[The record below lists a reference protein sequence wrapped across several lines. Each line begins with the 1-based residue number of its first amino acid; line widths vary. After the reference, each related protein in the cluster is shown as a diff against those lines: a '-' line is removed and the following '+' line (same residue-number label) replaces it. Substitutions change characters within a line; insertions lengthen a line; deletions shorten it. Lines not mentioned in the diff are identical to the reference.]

1 MFPNSQVRA
10 RSDPIDTHGSGFTGW
25 SGTPRVMPRAHR
37 HDDVEL
43 NFVAAGHL
51 DYLLGGTPL
60 RLSAGQFVAFWGAIP
75 HQLVGRSADLRYA
88 WITVPARYF
97 LRWRIPAPSRRHLLS
112 GGPIVSRRPAADLSD
127 ADAFARWC
135 RELNQPDPETIEITL
150 LEMEARVRRA
160 ALAEPGDRTGRAQPD
175 GDSVSTSGGVPDGSS
190 VTGAGAHPFGWA
202 AHRDPAGHVAAMASE
217 IATSY
222 AEPITASS
230 VASARHLHPRYAMAI
245 FKDMT
250 GTTIGGYLTQCRVAD
265 AQRRLI
271 TSDDAISEIAT
282 AAGFSSLSRFYDAFT
297 RMCGTSPGGYRAEHR
312 G

>member
-60 RLSAGQFVAFWGAIP
+60 RLSAGAVRR
-75 HQLVGRSADLRYA
+75 LLGRDPA
-88 WITVPARYF
+88 PARRA
-97 LRWRIPAPSRRHLLS
+97 L
-112 GGPIVSRRPAADLSD
+112 GGPALRMDHRAGALLPALADPGAQPSPPAQRRAHRLPPAGRGSL
-127 ADAFARWC
+127 RRGRVRPLC

-175 GDSVSTSGGVPDGSS
+175 GDSASMSGGVPDGSS

-217 IATSY
+217 IAT
-222 AEPITASS
+222 
-230 VASARHLHPRYAMAI
+230 
-245 FKDMT
+245 
-250 GTTIGGYLTQCRVAD
+250 
-265 AQRRLI
+265 
-271 TSDDAISEIAT
+271 
-282 AAGFSSLSRFYDAFT
+282 
-297 RMCGTSPGGYRAEHR
+297 PGAYRAEHR